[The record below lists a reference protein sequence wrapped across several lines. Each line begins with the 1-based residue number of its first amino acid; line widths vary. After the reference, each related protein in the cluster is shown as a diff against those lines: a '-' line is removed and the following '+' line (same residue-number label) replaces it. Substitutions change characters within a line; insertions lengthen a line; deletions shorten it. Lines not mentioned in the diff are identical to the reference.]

1 MDMNTVWAI
10 VIIVASIAFAVGARY
25 LSKTLTEK
33 KGIDLSQELLQ
44 VIKLFDLGIDFIKE
58 FNLPQEEKIAD
69 IAQIVNDAC
78 YFAVDIMN
86 TTDYDE
92 MMDATMDYAVKLGEE
107 FDVEI
112 TESRYNLIRELINLA
127 LREKIEDYIVD

>member
-10 VIIVASIAFAVGARY
+10 VIIVASLAFAIGARY

-92 MMDATMDYAVKLGEE
+92 MMDATMYYAVKLGEE

-112 TESRYNLIRELINLA
+112 TESRYNLIRELISLA